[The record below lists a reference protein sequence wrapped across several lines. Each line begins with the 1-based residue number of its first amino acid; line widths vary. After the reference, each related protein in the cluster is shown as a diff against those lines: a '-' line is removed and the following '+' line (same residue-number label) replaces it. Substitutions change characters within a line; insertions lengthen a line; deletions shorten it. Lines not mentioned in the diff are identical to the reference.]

1 MTLCHLLAP
10 DAQQYAASVHVS
22 KMPNLKE
29 KDALDA
35 YSTLV
40 NYAAE
45 RVGPAVVKIETEVA
59 RRRGNQQ
66 GAGQGSGV
74 IFRRDGQILTN
85 AHVVQDARTVRV
97 ILADGRQFEAGVSGA
112 DQAHDIAEIRIGA
125 RNLPVAE
132 LSEHPLKVGQLVVAV
147 GNPYGL
153 GWTVT
158 SGVVSA
164 LGRELPSPTGGKLTD
179 LIQTDAPINP
189 GSSGGPLVDSQ
200 GRVVGITTAI
210 VPFAQGLGF
219 AVPTSTAFRILG
231 KFIVPDRARGST
243 EDDSALSLGL
253 GGARTNIPDWIVSRN
268 HLQSREGIL
277 ILEIKPD
284 SPAAKASLKL
294 NDVIVNVN
302 GKSVSTPG
310 QMSRELRAF
319 KRGDAISLGFLR
331 EGKKRQVTVTLN
343 GKYVT
348 GT

>member
-1 MTLCHLLAP
+1 
-10 DAQQYAASVHVS
+10 
-22 KMPNLKE
+22 MPRVKE
-29 KDALDA
+29 TDALDA

-45 RVGPAVVKIETEVA
+45 RVGPAVVKIETEAA
-59 RRRGNQQ
+59 RKRGNQQ

-97 ILADGRQFEAGVSGA
+97 ILADGRQFEAGVIGA
-112 DQAHDIAEIRIGA
+112 DRAHDIAEIRIGA

-132 LSEHPLKVGQLVVAV
+132 LSERPLQVGQLVVAV

-158 SGVVSA
+158 SGVISA
-164 LGRELPSPTGGKLTD
+164 LKRELPNPKGGKLTD

-189 GSSGGPLVDSQ
+189 GSSGGPLVDSR

-231 KFIVPDRARGST
+231 KFSVPDRARTSSGAN
-243 EDDSALSLGL
+243 SAPSLGL
-253 GGARTNIPDWIVSRN
+253 GGTQTHIADWIVSRN
-268 HLQSREGIL
+268 ALANKDGIL
-277 ILEIKPD
+277 VLEIKPD

-294 NDVIVNVN
+294 NDVILNVN
-302 GKSVSTPG
+302 GKSVSTPTDML
-310 QMSRELRAF
+310 QELKRF
-319 KRGDAISLGFLR
+319 KSGDAISLGFLR
-331 EGKKRQVTVTLN
+331 DGKKRQVTVTLN
-343 GKYVT
+343 GIHDT

>member
-1 MTLCHLLAP
+1 MSTRE
-10 DAQQYAASVHVS
+10 V
-22 KMPNLKE
+22 E
-29 KDALDA
+29 ALDA

-59 RRRGNQQ
+59 RGGRRANA
-66 GAGQGSGV
+66 AGQGSGV

-85 AHVVQDARTVRV
+85 AHVVEGAQTIRV
-97 ILADGRQFEAGVSGA
+97 SLADGRQFKAGLLGA
-112 DQAHDIAEIRIGA
+112 DRMHDIAEIRIGA
-125 RNLPVAE
+125 RDLPVAE
-132 LSEHPLKVGQLVVAV
+132 LSERPLKVGQLVIAV

-164 LGRELPSPTGGKLTD
+164 LGRELPNPRGGKLTE

-210 VPFAQGLGF
+210 VPYAQGLGF

-231 KFIVPDRARGST
+231 HFVAPARST
-243 EDDSALSLGL
+243 ATPELGL
-253 GGARTNIPDWIVSRN
+253 GGTRTQIPDWIITRN
-268 HLQSREGIL
+268 KLDQNQGVL

-294 NDVIVNVN
+294 NDVIVDIN
-302 GKSVSTPG
+302 GNRIKSPG
-310 QMSRELRAF
+310 EMAKQLKQFRS
-319 KRGDAISLGFLR
+319 GDAVSLGFLR
-331 EGKKRQVTVTLN
+331 QGTRRRVTVTLN
-343 GKYVT
+343 GT
-348 GT
+348 PHAGT

>member
-1 MTLCHLLAP
+1 MSRTRE
-10 DAQQYAASVHVS
+10 
-22 KMPNLKE
+22 NE
-29 KDALDA
+29 ALDA
-35 YSTLV
+35 YSSLV
-40 NYAAE
+40 NFAAE
-45 RVGPAVVKIETEVA
+45 RVGPAVVKIETQVA
-59 RRRGNQQ
+59 RARGRENQ
-66 GAGQGSGV
+66 GQGSGV

-85 AHVVQDARTVRV
+85 AHVVEGARTVRV

-112 DQAHDIAEIRIGA
+112 DRAHDIAELRIGA

-132 LSEHPLKVGQLVVAV
+132 LSERPLKVGQLVVAV

-164 LGRELPSPTGGKLTD
+164 LNRELPNPRGGKLTD

-210 VPFAQGLGF
+210 VPYAQGLGF

-231 KFIVPDRARGST
+231 KFIPREPTTA
-243 EDDSALSLGL
+243 APALGL
-253 GGARTNIPDWIVSRN
+253 GGTQTQIPEWIVTRHRLPN
-268 HLQSREGIL
+268 TEGVL

-294 NDVIVNVN
+294 NDIIVQVN
-302 GKSVSTPG
+302 GAAVRNPAEMASALKQFKS
-310 QMSRELRAF
+310 
-319 KRGDAISLGFLR
+319 GDTVTVGFLR
-331 EGKKRQVTVTLN
+331 ASTKRQVTVTLN
-343 GKYVT
+343 GKHGT

>member
-1 MTLCHLLAP
+1 MTRLRE
-10 DAQQYAASVHVS
+10 S
-22 KMPNLKE
+22 
-29 KDALDA
+29 DALDA
-35 YSTLV
+35 YSSLV
-40 NYAAE
+40 NFAAE
-45 RVGPAVVKIETEVA
+45 RVGPAVVKIEMEAA

-66 GAGQGSGV
+66 GAGNTSPRTPRHPNDMRGDVLGQGSGV

-85 AHVVQDARTVRV
+85 AHVVEGARTVRV
-97 ILADGRQFEAGVSGA
+97 ILADGRQFEAGVIGA
-112 DQAHDIAEIRIGA
+112 DREHDIAEIRIGA

-132 LSEHPLKVGQLVVAV
+132 LSERVLKVGQLVVAV

-164 LGRELPSPTGGKLTD
+164 LNRELPNPRGGKLTD

-210 VPFAQGLGF
+210 VPYAQGLGF

-231 KFIVPDRARGST
+231 KFIAPEHAS
-243 EDDSALSLGL
+243 SSSPALGL
-253 GGARTNIPDWIVSRN
+253 GGTQTRIADWIVTRN
-268 HLQSREGIL
+268 HLEKREGVL

-284 SPAAKASLKL
+284 SPASKASLKL
-294 NDVIVNVN
+294 NDVIVDVN
-302 GKSVSTPG
+302 GKAVRTPTEMAKELKQFKSGDTVSV
-310 QMSRELRAF
+310 
-319 KRGDAISLGFLR
+319 GFLR
-331 EGKKRQVTVTLN
+331 ESTKRKVTVTLN
-343 GKYVT
+343 GKHSA